1 MMITNHPVHIYTED
15 GEKSQSAFIPFCGY
29 GGNFS
34 ALGSVKY
41 KDLNSPFCNSFRPSF
56 VKDQLCY
63 EVDVKEYLD
72 KDTISKDLSSGLIF
86 LMDYNEDRELM
97 TSNSTVS
104 SKTNLKATIIIDG
117 LGKNYIQIFI
127 SQSYLY

>member
-72 KDTISKDLSSGLIF
+72 KDTISKDLSSGLMF
-86 LMDYNEDRELM
+86 FMDYNEDRHMMFEDE
-97 TSNSTVS
+97 NEAPS
-104 SKTNLKATIIIDG
+104 STIIIDG
-117 LGKNYIQIFI
+117 LGKNITLIHSYYQII
-127 SQSYLY
+127 MLLSN

>member
-1 MMITNHPVHIYTED
+1 MHIFDEN
-15 GEKSQSAFIPFCGY
+15 GEQSPSAFIPFCGY
-29 GGNFS
+29 GRNYS
-34 ALGSVKY
+34 ALGGVKF
-41 KDLNSPFCNSFRPSF
+41 KNFNSTFCNSFRPSF

-97 TSNSTVS
+97 TTKSNDS

-117 LGKNYIQIFI
+117 LGRNYIQIYI
-127 SQSYLY
+127 SYSYLY